1 MLIYEDFAIRHKGM
15 VDSSKG
21 REIFGF
27 LTKTENVNIMV
38 AFNDLNMP
46 ALSGVARRPEQT
58 FKDNKEF
65 TLDNPRNRRVIGRMV
80 THILRK
86 FGYTPSKSK
95 SRVRNFAE
103 SKYFE
108 SASIYAKD
116 TSVKPRYRLEIVED
130 AREEIDKTREE

>member
-15 VDSSKG
+15 VDSSEG

-58 FKDNKEF
+58 FKDNKES
-65 TLDNPRNRRVIGRMV
+65 VI
-80 THILRK
+80 L
-86 FGYTPSKSK
+86 
-95 SRVRNFAE
+95 RNFARQNR
-103 SKYFE
+103 
-108 SASIYAKD
+108 AIYYTNIAVNDSTLREVAKK
-116 TSVKPRYRLEIVED
+116 SRCKLL
-130 AREEIDKTREE
+130 